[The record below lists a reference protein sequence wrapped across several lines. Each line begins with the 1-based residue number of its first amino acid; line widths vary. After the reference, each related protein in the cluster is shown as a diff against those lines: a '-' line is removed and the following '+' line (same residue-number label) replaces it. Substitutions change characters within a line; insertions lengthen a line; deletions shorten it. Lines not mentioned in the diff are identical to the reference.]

1 VELASYADRAVQLV
15 NTADP
20 YRGQDYLTTVDHVRT
35 LLDRQGACG
44 TVGTGDLVELRTMR
58 DTLRTLFEA
67 VDAGAQQRAV
77 DLLNHLL
84 ERYPIRPQVSGH
96 DGSDWHLHLAENA
109 PSTAAAY
116 GAKAC
121 MGLAV
126 QATEIGLDRLG
137 VCQAAPCRDVFI
149 DTSTNR
155 SRRYCSE
162 RCATRANVAAY
173 RARRREAAASSAPAL
188 TPSAKTKAKAADH
201 AAEDQLRRNGAE
213 LTRVA

>member
-20 YRGQDYLTTVDHVRT
+20 YRGQDRLTTVDDARA
-35 LLDRQGACG
+35 LLSRQGACG
-44 TVGTGDLVELRTMR
+44 KLSQADLAQLRS
-58 DTLRTLFEA
+58 LRQRLRAVFDA
-67 VDAGAQQRAV
+67 VDASRATDAV
-77 DLLNHLL
+77 GELNRLL
-84 ERYPIRPQVSGH
+84 EQYPIRPQISGH
-96 DGSDWHLHLAENA
+96 DGTDWHLHLAEGS

-126 QATEIGLDRLG
+126 QATEVGMDRLG

-173 RARRREAAASSAPAL
+173 RARRREAALATA
-188 TPSAKTKAKAADH
+188 
-201 AAEDQLRRNGAE
+201 GA
-213 LTRVA
+213 

>member
-1 VELASYADRAVQLV
+1 MELAAYADRAVQLV

-20 YRGQDYLTTVDHVRT
+20 YRDQDHLTTVDDARE
-35 LLDRQGACG
+35 LLSRQSACG
-44 TVGTGDLVELRTMR
+44 RLTQADLAELRA
-58 DTLRTLFEA
+58 LRQRLRQVFDA
-67 VDAGAQQRAV
+67 VESGDEPQAV
-77 DLLNHLL
+77 AVLNQLL
-84 ERYPIRPQVSGH
+84 EQYPIRPQIAGH
-96 DGSDWHLHLAENA
+96 DGSEWHLHLAEGL
-109 PSTAAAY
+109 PSTASAY

-126 QATEIGLDRLG
+126 QATEVGMDRLG

-173 RARRREAAASSAPAL
+173 RARRREAALATA
-188 TPSAKTKAKAADH
+188 
-201 AAEDQLRRNGAE
+201 GA
-213 LTRVA
+213 